1 MPIESSRVTVRV
13 SSSIANLGSGFDVF
27 ALSLA
32 HPHDMV
38 TVETVLDKRISL
50 RVSGLKADSIPIEPE
65 RNTAG
70 LVAKAFIQKFCL
82 DVGFRIDIKKGIRH
96 SCGLGSSGASAAATA
111 YAINYLL
118 DLGLS
123 KNELVSL
130 AALGEVASAGSPHAD
145 NVSAAILGGFTLVRS
160 YNPMDVY
167 AVDPPKNLG
176 VCIATP
182 KISLPPRKTAEA
194 RKILPERVT
203 LTQLTHNVGHAAA
216 LAYGMA
222 IKSLPLIGRAMD
234 DLVAEPVRIK
244 HIPGYEAAKSNA
256 LKQGAVGVAL
266 CGAGPSV
273 AALFDSGKQSPEPI
287 LAALEEGFK
296 SAGVNA
302 ETFFTT
308 PGEGVQIV

>member
-1 MPIESSRVTVRV
+1 MSIESSRVMVQV
-13 SSSIANLGSGFDVF
+13 PGSIANLGPGFDVF
-27 ALSLA
+27 ALALA
-32 HPHDMV
+32 RPYDLV
-38 TVETVLDKRISL
+38 TVERVLDKRISL
-50 RVSGLKADSIPIEPE
+50 RVSGLNADSIPIEPE

-70 LVAKAFIQKFCL
+70 LVAKAFTQKFCL
-82 DVGFRIDIKKGIRH
+82 DVGFKISIKKGIRH

-123 KNELVSL
+123 KNELISL
-130 AALGEVASAGSPHAD
+130 AALGEVASAGLPHAD
-145 NVSAAILGGFTLVRS
+145 NVSAAILGGFTLIRL

-167 AVDPPKNLG
+167 HIDPPKNLG

-194 RKILPERVT
+194 RKILPKRVT
-203 LTQLTHNVGHAAA
+203 LNQLTHNVAHAATLTYA
-216 LAYGMA
+216 MA
-222 IKSLPLIGRAMD
+222 IKDVPLIGRSMND
-234 DLVAEPVRIK
+234 IVVEPVRAK
-244 HIPGYEAAKSNA
+244 FIPGYEAVKSKA

-266 CGAGPSV
+266 CGAGPSI
-273 AALFDSGKQSPEPI
+273 AALFNSGKQSPELI
-287 LAALEEGFK
+287 LVALEEGFK
-296 SAGVNA
+296 SVGVDV